1 MQRGVTFLRV
11 DRQGRV
17 TYLREGWEP
26 PPQASVSPVVERCA
40 SPNLAVRQA
49 ALQEVK
55 GFASGGAVV
64 LPRILACIDQAKDD
78 PMRLEGLVPA
88 LVELAEKGDSVV
100 VSTLIDNLRHN
111 NCWVRV
117 HCLAGLGKLATV
129 DDRVVMDAVAPF
141 TQDSSWQVR
150 EASAHAL
157 GHIAGPAAGAAALRV
172 LGHMLQDSSV
182 RVSAA
187 ALVAHK
193 SVLARLAPRRSAGQE
208 AAVACGAAVATVMI
222 ALLVERLLRK
232 PAC

>member
-88 LVELAEKGDSVV
+88 LV
-100 VSTLIDNLRHN
+100 TLINNLRHN

-117 HCLAGLGKLATV
+117 HCLAGLGKLATL
-129 DDRVVMDAVAPF
+129 DDRAVVDAVAPF

-172 LGHMLQDSSV
+172 LGQLRQDSSV